1 MPRKPT
7 KDDSSYVENKLAILK
22 RQMEKAQSYLESH
35 PWEGISDDDK
45 REKEFKFQKCL
56 TDSLMDWTESYVNIS
71 GIMDVY
77 KQLEA
82 ARNKTKLKSGNEV
95 SGIQLI
101 VKKLAEEKGKKYN
114 NS

>member
-7 KDDSSYVENKLAILK
+7 KDDSAYVENKLAILK
-22 RQMEKAQSYLESH
+22 RQMEKAQSYLENH
-35 PWEGISDDDK
+35 PWEGIEDDEK
-45 REKEFKFQKCL
+45 REKEFKFQKGL